1 MNEEKLLELL
11 KDLVGG
17 DRAFQWVGEQMGKGI
32 HKSYDKTHKAAHAV
46 IGGMALVCRGGHNPA
61 APVPEEMKRDGSE
74 FGKGQTAAEGQT
86 KGLDEKVDSVLK
98 GYGLNEEEKRY
109 CKGTFDDIA
118 SEAKQAFE
126 NEQDPKLKAAAGV
139 HALDKGIKSSVEF
152 FGAAHSL
159 GMKGEQGLDEYFKN
173 DEEKKESFLKM
184 TGMGREYE
192 KLQAAEK
199 QLMQKANSILQ
210 SNGYSHRHTETEQQ
224 VQKHQ
229 AKLKM

>member
-1 MNEEKLLELL
+1 M
-11 KDLVGG
+11 
-17 DRAFQWVGEQMGKGI
+17 
-32 HKSYDKTHKAAHAV
+32 
-46 IGGMALVCRGGHNPA
+46 
-61 APVPEEMKRDGSE
+61 
-74 FGKGQTAAEGQT
+74 
-86 KGLDEKVDSVLK
+86 K